1 MSPQNS
7 TTNRQLATRLALTLA
22 ISLTLG
28 ALLAP
33 AFSGPA
39 RADTATAPQRSMTIS
54 GTGDVSARPD
64 IAYLDSGVVSEG
76 KTAAAALAENTKAMN
91 AIFAGLDAMKIA
103 KDDIRTSQ
111 FSVNPLYTNPPVRP
125 DNTQDAPTIRGYQVT
140 NQVTVT
146 VRKLDSL
153 GAVLDK
159 LVSLGSNRLDSIRF
173 EIENPEPMLDKARE
187 AAVLD
192 ALRKAKLYAKASG
205 VALGAITSI
214 SESNSYQQPMFM
226 KAEMAMRDSGNVPV
240 AAGTQRISASV
251 SLTIAIE

>member
-1 MSPQNS
+1 MSPQKFQP
-7 TTNRQLATRLALTLA
+7 NRQVATRFALSLAVA
-22 ISLTLG
+22 LTLG

-39 RADTATAPQRSMTIS
+39 RADETAPRRSMTIT

-76 KTAAAALAENTKAMN
+76 KTAGAALAENTKAMN
-91 AIFAGLDAMKIA
+91 AIFAGLDTMKIA

-111 FSVNPLYTNPPVRP
+111 FSVNPLYTQPPVRP
-125 DNTQDAPTIRGYQVT
+125 DGTQEAATIRGYQVT

-159 LVSLGSNRLDSIRF
+159 LVTLGSNRLDSIRF

-205 VALGAITSI
+205 VALGAVMSI
-214 SESNSYQQPMFM
+214 SESGGYQQPMYM
-226 KAEMAMRDSGNVPV
+226 KAPMAMRDSASVPV
-240 AAGTQRISASV
+240 AAGTQQISASV

>member
-1 MSPQNS
+1 MASQKFHP
-7 TTNRQLATRLALTLA
+7 NRQIATRIALSLAAALA
-22 ISLTLG
+22 LG

-39 RADTATAPQRSMTIS
+39 RADTTTPQRSMTIT

-76 KTAAAALAENTKAMN
+76 KTAAAALAENTKTMN
-91 AIFAGLDAMKIA
+91 ALFAGLETMKIA

-111 FSVNPLYTNPPVRP
+111 FSVTPLYTNPPVRP
-125 DNTQDAPTIRGYQVT
+125 DNTQEAPTIRGYQVT

-173 EIENPEPMLDKARE
+173 EIENPAPMLDKARE

-205 VALGAITSI
+205 VALGAVMNI
-214 SESNSYQQPMFM
+214 SESSNYQQPMYM
-226 KAEMAMRDSGNVPV
+226 KAAMDMREGGAVPV
-240 AAGTQRISASV
+240 AAGTQQVSASV

>member
-1 MSPQNS
+1 MASQKFHP
-7 TTNRQLATRLALTLA
+7 NRQVATRLALSFA
-22 ISLTLG
+22 AALTLG

-33 AFSGPA
+33 TFSSPA
-39 RADTATAPQRSMTIS
+39 RAEATDAPQRSMTITGS
-54 GTGDVSARPD
+54 GDVSARPD
-64 IAYLDSGVVSEG
+64 IAYLESGVVSEG

-91 AIFAGLDAMKIA
+91 AIFAGLEAMKIA

-111 FSVNPLYTNPPVRP
+111 FSVNPLYTQPPARP
-125 DNTQDAPTIRGYQVT
+125 DGTQDAPTIRGYQVT

-173 EIENPEPMLDKARE
+173 EIENPEPLLDKARE

-192 ALRKAKLYAKASG
+192 AMRKAKLFAKASG
-205 VALGAITSI
+205 VALGAVMSI
-214 SESNSYQQPMFM
+214 SENGNYQQPMYM
-226 KAEMAMRDSGNVPV
+226 KANMVMRDSASVPV
-240 AAGTQRISASV
+240 AAGTQQVSASV
-251 SLTIAIE
+251 SLTIAIQ